1 MFGKKSDHYYQGAVP
16 QSATNPRTEFKIF
29 QISVGYD
36 FLVDL
41 GVRTF
46 RLQHSMCVYVGVG
59 FLGVLSGVCSM
70 CTVRAP
76 STCSFP
82 IFKNE
87 KKNEN
92 VFITYFSCHLDLTRY
107 FN

>member
-46 RLQHSMCVYVGVG
+46 RLQHTACVCMSVWGFWGCCGVG
-59 FLGVLSGVCSM
+59 ERGVCLCVLNVLRPRVVFLFLKM
-70 CTVRAP
+70 KKKMK
-76 STCSFP
+76 
-82 IFKNE
+82 IF
-87 KKNEN
+87 
-92 VFITYFSCHLDLTRY
+92 L
-107 FN
+107 

>member
-46 RLQHSMCVYVGVG
+46 RLQHSMCVHVCVCRCGVSG
-59 FLGVLSGVCSM
+59 GAVVLGSGVCVYVY
-70 CTVRAP
+70 C
-76 STCSFP
+76 TCS
-82 IFKNE
+82 
-87 KKNEN
+87 
-92 VFITYFSCHLDLTRY
+92 VHV
-107 FN
+107 

>member
-46 RLQHSMCVYVGVG
+46 RLQHTACVCMSVWGFWGGVCVYVY
-59 FLGVLSGVCSM
+59 

-92 VFITYFSCHLDLTRY
+92 IL
-107 FN
+107 